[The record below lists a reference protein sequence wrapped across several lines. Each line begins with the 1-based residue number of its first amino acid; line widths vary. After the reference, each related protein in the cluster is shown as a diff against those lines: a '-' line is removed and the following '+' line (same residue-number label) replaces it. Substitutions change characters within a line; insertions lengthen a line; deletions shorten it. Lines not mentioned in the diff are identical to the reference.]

1 MATGYQATRHFG
13 GTGRRAVE
21 KWLDSPRRQLSAFV
35 LVALLVLG
43 VIATG
48 TIIAIERIARDTALD
63 EAART
68 TQRLAD
74 YIVGPL
80 LAEGDES
87 DVRRVLANRV
97 EGEAL
102 QTLVVWSVDG
112 EILYSDREDL
122 IGQRSEPSAELRSA
136 AAGDVVAEVDDEP
149 ETSYQGVE
157 AGPLLEVYAPITGS
171 DPPRVLEA
179 YFAYS
184 TIDDQAD
191 RLRGQII
198 PWAVGGLVLLQFLQ
212 VPIAVSLVRR
222 IQRQETERTALV
234 ERGLTAS
241 DRERRAIA
249 ADLHDGPV
257 QDLAGI
263 SYALSGL
270 RGSVPP
276 ERHPTVDRLVAAVRD
291 AVDGLRRL
299 MVDLYP
305 PDLSSAGLGV
315 ALHTL
320 AEPLVEQGIEVT
332 ITADRLPDADPRCL
346 AVLYRTAKEALG
358 NVASHARATH
368 VWIELAAD
376 DLDGVAAA
384 RLVIADDGIGF
395 PATGLYQRGD
405 GHLGV
410 TLVVDRV
417 TDLGG
422 TVSLEQRP
430 GGGAMITA
438 LVPVDN
444 GA

>member
-1 MATGYQATRHFG
+1 MAAGRRVTRLYG
-13 GTGRRAVE
+13 GTGRRTVE
-21 KWLDSPRRQLSAFV
+21 KWFDSPRRQLSAFV
-35 LVALLVLG
+35 LVALLALV

-48 TIIAIERIARDTALD
+48 TVIAIERIARDTALD
-63 EAART
+63 DATRT

-74 YIVGPL
+74 HIVGPL
-80 LAEGDES
+80 LAAEDEAGL
-87 DVRRVLANRV
+87 RRVLASRV

-112 EILYSDREDL
+112 EILYSDRADL
-122 IGQRSEPSAELRSA
+122 VGGRSEPSAELLAA
-136 AAGDVVAEVDDEP
+136 AAGEVAADVDDDP
-149 ETSYQGVE
+149 ETSYQGV
-157 AGPLLEVYAPITGS
+157 ATGPLLEVYVPITGS

-184 TIDDQAD
+184 AIDDQTD
-191 RLRGQII
+191 RLRGEII
-198 PWAVGGLVLLQFLQ
+198 PWAVGGLVLLQFVQ

-276 ERHPTVDRLVAAVRD
+276 ERHGTVDRLVAAVRD
-291 AVDGLRRL
+291 AVDGLRKL

-305 PDLSSAGLGV
+305 PDLSSAGLGM

-320 AEPLVEQGIEVT
+320 AEPLVAQGIEVT
-332 ITADRLPDADPRCL
+332 IAADPLPDADPRCL

-358 NVASHARATH
+358 NVARHAQARS
-368 VWIELAAD
+368 VWIELGPGHLGD
-376 DLDGVAAA
+376 VAAA
-384 RLVIADDGIGF
+384 RLVIADDGVGF
-395 PATGLYQRGD
+395 PETGLYQRGD
-405 GHLGV
+405 GHLGL
-410 TLVVDRV
+410 TLMVDRI

-422 TVSLEQRP
+422 TVHLEQRP

-438 LVPVDN
+438 LVPVVSEE
-444 GA
+444 